1 MDISAPMLAILISI
15 ASLALSLHTSVSTRR
30 ASQLQRLAAIRTKLS
45 SLMWKIHFDLAQYE
59 RCAKKFDQFLPD
71 DEETTFE
78 QDISFLRKG
87 SAEIEELK
95 SALDSVS
102 STLRKY
108 PISLGA
114 GRIDE
119 IEHHVD
125 SIRQG
130 VDIASEKLLPRMLKL
145 AERLESST
153 GGTRS
158 ELPNPSIN
166 TDAAR

>member
-1 MDISAPMLAILISI
+1 MDISTPALAILISV
-15 ASLALSLHTSVSTRR
+15 ASLVLSLHTSVSTRR
-30 ASQLQRLAAIRTKLS
+30 ASQLQRLATIRTKLS
-45 SLMWKIHFDLAQYE
+45 SLMWKIQFDLSQYE

-78 QDISFLRKG
+78 QDMSFLRESK
-87 SAEIEELK
+87 AEMEELK
-95 SALDSVS
+95 SSLDSVS
-102 STLRKY
+102 STLRRY

-125 SIRQG
+125 SIRHG
-130 VDIASEKLLPRMLKL
+130 VDMASEKLLPRMLKL
-145 AERLESST
+145 VERIESSS
-153 GGTRS
+153 GKTRS

>member
-1 MDISAPMLAILISI
+1 
-15 ASLALSLHTSVSTRR
+15 
-30 ASQLQRLAAIRTKLS
+30 
-45 SLMWKIHFDLAQYE
+45 MWKIQFDLSQYE

-78 QDISFLRKG
+78 QDISFLRESK
-87 SAEIEELK
+87 AEMEELK
-95 SALDSVS
+95 SNLDSVS
-102 STLRKY
+102 STLRRY

-125 SIRQG
+125 SIRHG
-130 VDIASEKLLPRMLKL
+130 IDMASEKLLPRMLKL
-145 AERLESST
+145 VERIESSS

-158 ELPNPSIN
+158 ELPNE
-166 TDAAR
+166 